1 MTMRKIFIVLAIFI
15 LFLLPI
21 TLFLYIYEYRSVQE
35 QLFSTYHLSQD
46 ELNKINSGD
55 IILRKGYG
63 LVSATISETYNTNLD
78 VSHCAFIIKKDNKFS
93 VVHSVSQSL
102 SNFDGVQTQDLE
114 TFIKDSRK
122 GSIIIVRYKP
132 RPLDDI
138 SKIEKRVN
146 YYLEKK
152 VPFDHDF
159 NLNDSSKIYCSELP
173 WLIFHDSYNIDIFQ
187 SRDGKIKYFY
197 KTFDA
202 FVDSSNFKVI
212 INHRLKY

>member
-1 MTMRKIFIVLAIFI
+1 MRKVFIVFALFI

-21 TLFLYIYEYRSVQE
+21 FLFLYIYEYRSVQE
-35 QLFSTYHLSQD
+35 QLFSDYHLTQE

-78 VSHCAFIIKKDNKFS
+78 VSHCAFIIKKNNEFS
-93 VVHSVSQSL
+93 VIQSVSQSL
-102 SNFDGVQTQDLE
+102 SDFDGVQSQDLK
-114 TFIKDSRK
+114 TFVKDSRK
-122 GSIIIVRYKP
+122 GSVIIVRYKP
-132 RPLDDI
+132 HPLDDV
-138 SKIEKRVN
+138 SKITKRAN

-159 NLNDSSKIYCSELP
+159 DPNDSTKIYCSELL
-173 WLIFHDSYNIDIFQ
+173 WRVFKDSYNIDIFK
-187 SRDGKIKYFY
+187 SEDGKIEYNY

-202 FVDSSNFKVI
+202 FVDSSHFKTI
-212 INHRLKY
+212 INHRIKY